1 VSSGSGSPV
10 TATDLARLARLN
22 GLELSE
28 AEAEELRPFYDR
40 MQAWLATLRRV
51 LAEDE
56 EPATILVA
64 GRGGD
69 GRG

>member
-1 VSSGSGSPV
+1 
-10 TATDLARLARLN
+10 
-22 GLELSE
+22 
-28 AEAEELRPFYDR
+28 